1 MISEVFF
8 RLESCSKSGFKSA
21 VPPFDPTSAP
31 ILETYARFPLTLIRG
46 EGARVWDD
54 KGTSY
59 LDFCAGIA
67 VCSLGHCHPKMVAAI
82 EQQARTLI
90 HVSNLYHTEP
100 AAHLAQLI
108 TDLVE
113 IPGKSF
119 FANSGAE
126 ANDGLIKLARR
137 FGKHC
142 PNPATGEP
150 RTDIISFNKSF
161 HGRTLGGIAATGQQK
176 VKEGFEPLFPGF
188 YHVPFNQIG
197 ALTDASGPNVCA
209 ILLEPIQGEGGINA
223 ATPEFLKA
231 VARLCRT
238 SNLLLL
244 LDEVQCGFGRLGDM
258 MAWRALGAPEIQP
271 DAISWAKGMGGGI
284 PIGSFWVN
292 DRAVDE
298 DGTRLSSLLGPGSHG
313 STYGGNPLA
322 AQTALAVLNEIAAA
336 DLPANALAR
345 EGQIR
350 ETIASWNHPLIK
362 EVRGK
367 GLMLGIV
374 LKTNTLLVPK
384 GSTAAAYLCKRLIES
399 QLLVPPAGPDTI
411 RFLPPLN
418 ITEGEVAEALAILK
432 NTLDSLESA

>member
-1 MISEVFF
+1 MDS
-8 RLESCSKSGFKSA
+8 RLNSGFNST
-21 VPPFDPTSAP
+21 VPLTDITQAP
-31 ILETYARFPLTLIRG
+31 ILETYARFSLTLVRG

-59 LDFCAGIA
+59 LDFCSGIA

-82 EQQARTLI
+82 EEQARTLI

-113 IPGKSF
+113 IPGKTF
-119 FANSGAE
+119 FSNSGAE

-137 FGKHC
+137 FGRHC
-142 PNPATGEP
+142 PDPASGNA

-176 VKEGFEPLFPGF
+176 VKEGFDPQFPGF
-188 YHVPFNQIG
+188 HHVPFNQLS

-209 ILLEPIQGEGGINA
+209 ILLEPVQGEGGVNT
-223 ATPEFLKA
+223 ATPEFLNG

-244 LDEVQCGFGRLGDM
+244 LDEVQCGFGRLGEM
-258 MAWRALGAPEIQP
+258 MAWRALGAPDLQP

-292 DRAVDE
+292 DRSVDE

-322 AQTALAVLNEIAAA
+322 AHTALAVLNEIADA
-336 DLPANALAR
+336 DLPANAVAR
-345 EGQIR
+345 EQQIR
-350 ETIASWNHPLIK
+350 ETIAGWHHPLVK
-362 EVRGK
+362 EIRGK
-367 GLMLGIV
+367 GLMLGIG
-374 LKTNTLLVPK
+374 LRAASIRVPE
-384 GSTAAAYLCKRLIES
+384 GATAAVFLCQELIKN
-399 QLLVPPAGPDTI
+399 QLLVPPAGPETI

-418 ITEGEVAEALAILK
+418 ITSDEVAEALQILRK
-432 NTLDSLESA
+432 TLDSLPTTDS